1 VRNGTNRYHIQTN
14 HFNIGALM
22 QTGVHLMGNGQAPV
36 HKYWNHL
43 MDLIKTNEINPLV
56 MVTHRFRLEDMAKVY
71 EMFDKREGGIQKVF
85 VQTKHSAPAAQG
97 APTLTEL

>member
-1 VRNGTNRYHIQTN
+1 
-14 HFNIGALM
+14 M

-43 MDLIKTNEINPLV
+43 MDLIKTNEIDPLV
-56 MVTHRFRLEDMAKVY
+56 MVTHRFRLEDMVKVY

>member
-1 VRNGTNRYHIQTN
+1 
-14 HFNIGALM
+14 M

-43 MDLIKTNEINPLV
+43 MHLIQTNEINPLV
-56 MVTHRFRLEDMAKVY
+56 MVTHRFRLEDMANVY

-85 VQTKHSAPAAQG
+85 VQTKYSGPAAPEAPA
-97 APTLTEL
+97 LTEL